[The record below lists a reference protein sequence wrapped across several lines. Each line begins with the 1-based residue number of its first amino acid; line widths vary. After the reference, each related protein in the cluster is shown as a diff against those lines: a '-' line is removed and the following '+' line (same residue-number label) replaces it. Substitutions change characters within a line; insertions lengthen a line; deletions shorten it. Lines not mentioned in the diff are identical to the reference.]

1 MSVSRSGLVTPFC
14 PLSLNWALLLLGIS
28 DLDSGG
34 NYCLALLD
42 EEISERRKGQPSRYT
57 IYLDEDTGPT
67 ARSQGVASCRWLITN
82 VTKIVIFMSYYVPWR
97 WYRSW
102 NTSTEGEAGYYTRRF
117 AKRPSVPF
125 ICLQRYLLSTGSSR
139 RISFK
144 KALDKSK
151 SAVVVVITVS
161 GREIWSGSSVP
172 L

>member
-102 NTSTEGEAGYYTRRF
+102 NTSTEGEADITLEDLQKGPVFLSF
-117 AKRPSVPF
+117 AYRGTCFRPAVPGGFRSKRLWTS
-125 ICLQRYLLSTGSSR
+125 LSLLW
-139 RISFK
+139 
-144 KALDKSK
+144 L
-151 SAVVVVITVS
+151 
-161 GREIWSGSSVP
+161 W
-172 L
+172 